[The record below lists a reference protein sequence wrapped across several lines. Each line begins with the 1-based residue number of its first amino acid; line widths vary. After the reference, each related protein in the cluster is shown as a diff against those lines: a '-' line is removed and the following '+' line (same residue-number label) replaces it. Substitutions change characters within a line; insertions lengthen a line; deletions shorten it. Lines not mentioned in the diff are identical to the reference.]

1 MNSEPTK
8 PLNTYTRLGHR
19 AASSEASQLVEF
31 ALALPLLVVLV
42 VGIFD
47 FGAALN
53 LKHQLGNIADDAARL
68 GASQPMSDLTG
79 SISPPDTITS
89 IVNMIR
95 AELDASLI
103 NDCGLA
109 NATGSAYSWTAQ
121 GTGCAAVFTVTIERA
136 YMFQTASPNS
146 VDIVCTHIKMTY
158 PYKWLFN
165 SVIQLLVP
173 GAAYG
178 ATLPVGAETFLPN
191 MW

>member
-1 MNSEPTK
+1 MNSK
-8 PLNTYTRLGHR
+8 PGTPPKVYGRVGRR
-19 AASSEASQLVEF
+19 AASPEASQLVEF

-53 LKHQLGNIADDAARL
+53 LKHQLGSIADDAARL

-79 SISPPDTITS
+79 SISPPDTIVV
-89 IVNMIR
+89 IVNTIR
-95 AELDASLI
+95 AEINASLI

-121 GTGCAAVFTVTIERA
+121 GVGCTGSTFTVTIERA
-136 YMFQTASPNS
+136 YMFQANG
-146 VDIVCTHIKMTY
+146 VDVICTHIKMIY

-173 GAAYG
+173 GASYG
-178 ATLPVGAETFLPN
+178 ATLPVGAESFLPN
-191 MW
+191 MR